1 MTGTPQVTQAD
12 RAAWQREAAAG
23 LAAIL
28 DAHAEVPVIAW
39 TVGPFGGNLSGKVL
53 APPSQAR
60 DLFTAW
66 QQALRLDD
74 VTETVSENGAAVH
87 LRARAW
93 CNGVLVVLTAAVFT
107 PAPDEGEAAR

>member
-1 MTGTPQVTQAD
+1 MTPRVTQAD
-12 RAAWQREAAAG
+12 RAAWQRAAAAE

-28 DAHAEVPVIAW
+28 DAHPEVPVIAW
-39 TVGPFGGNLSGKVL
+39 TVGPVGGNLSGKVL

-66 QQALRLDD
+66 RQALRLGE
-74 VTETVSENGAAVH
+74 VTETVSGNGTTVY

-93 CNGVLVVLTAAVFT
+93 RDGVPVVLTATVFT
-107 PAPDEGEAAR
+107 PVPGEGEAAR